1 MNVMNNIGRYKVN
14 MSYADIASKMSSE
27 DGAVGKHFKIDTDQ
41 LVFRDYNKEAIFNDD
56 LFSKDQR
63 AAFVRYMQM
72 YGGGEWHDGVHSD
85 VPYYYTY
92 SKVECTRPLGGRW
105 EYIQDMI
112 KNNVR
117 PWLYDK
123 YQQTTGSQIAIQFQS
138 MNAEYVFTDS
148 CMPLCRFINAMQS
161 YYNKLQYH
169 DEIQTTID
177 GIVKSIQHTISDLFI
192 SAMAH
197 YDAHK
202 VTDLYKG
209 VSIDYCAYRINDSIH
224 YIHNSCFVGRLYLAD
239 TSNDKI
245 RARSIDGMFT
255 TNNIST
261 LMEASGADSTI
272 GMSDVLAEDSM
283 SCHPMEFALFDNY
296 KDYGYCI
303 RIMSK
308 SKSLLFVIL
317 RNLLEV
323 YNCNN
328 VKDLNKL

>member
-1 MNVMNNIGRYKVN
+1 
-14 MSYADIASKMSSE
+14 MSYDDIASEMTGGFSISDKDCE
-27 DGAVGKHFKIDTDQ
+27 LNCEQ
-41 LVFRDYNKEAIFNDD
+41 LILRDYNNEAIFNSD

-72 YGGGEWHDGVHSD
+72 YGGGEWHDGIHSD
-85 VPYYYTY
+85 IPYYYTY
-92 SKVECTRPLGGRW
+92 SKVEGTRPLGGRW

-123 YQQTTGSQIAIQFQS
+123 YQQTTGSQIAIPFQS

-161 YYNKLQYH
+161 YYNKLQYP

-192 SAMAH
+192 STMAH

-209 VSIDYCAYRINDSIH
+209 ISIDYCAYRINDSIH
-224 YIHNSCFVGRLYLAD
+224 YIPNSCFVGRLYLAD
-239 TSNDKI
+239 ASNDGIKY
-245 RARSIDGMFT
+245 RRIDGMFT

-283 SCHPMEFALFDNY
+283 SYRPMEFALFDNY
-296 KDYGYCI
+296 KEYGYCI

-317 RNLLEV
+317 RNILEV

-328 VKDLNKL
+328 VKNLNKI